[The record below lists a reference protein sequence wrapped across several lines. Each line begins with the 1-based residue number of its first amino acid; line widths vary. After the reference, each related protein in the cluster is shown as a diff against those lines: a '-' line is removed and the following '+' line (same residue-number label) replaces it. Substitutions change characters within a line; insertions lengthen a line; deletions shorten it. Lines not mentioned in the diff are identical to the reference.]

1 MKKKTDEIKQR
12 VADKLGR
19 RRAAKLRKALNIAKI
34 VKNIVCWTLV
44 AVLVFIVITFL
55 LARVNGGT
63 PSVFGYTLH
72 RIETG
77 SMEPELHVEDVIL
90 CKDISDVKEVQAGDI
105 ITFQGGARFD
115 NRKVTH
121 RVQTAPYL
129 DDAGE
134 WVLVTKGDAN
144 EIDDGEIK
152 FDKVESKMLQKVEA
166 LRILYS
172 FFFSP
177 WGLIIFIGMLLLIFF
192 DEVMNLIHLTTHK
205 YDEPEEQETIGEIIE
220 RIRREDQEEEKRKAE
235 RNKRMERRRREALAS
250 ADDEDLE
257 ALADKQDEE

>member
-90 CKDISDVKEVQAGDI
+90 CKDISDVKEVQAGMECGMSLVSYNDIKEGDI
-105 ITFQGGARFD
+105 IETFTQIEV
-115 NRKVTH
+115 K
-121 RVQTAPYL
+121 QTL
-129 DDAGE
+129 
-134 WVLVTKGDAN
+134 
-144 EIDDGEIK
+144 
-152 FDKVESKMLQKVEA
+152 
-166 LRILYS
+166 
-172 FFFSP
+172 
-177 WGLIIFIGMLLLIFF
+177 
-192 DEVMNLIHLTTHK
+192 
-205 YDEPEEQETIGEIIE
+205 
-220 RIRREDQEEEKRKAE
+220 
-235 RNKRMERRRREALAS
+235 
-250 ADDEDLE
+250 
-257 ALADKQDEE
+257 

>member
-177 WGLIIFIGMLLLIFF
+177 WGLIIFIALLILVFF
-192 DEVMNLIHLTTHK
+192 DELLNIIRISTGK
-205 YDEPEEQETIGEIIE
+205 YDEAEEQESIGEIIE
-220 RIRREDQEEEKRKAE
+220 RIKREDAEKEKRAQE
-235 RNKRMERRRREALAS
+235 RNRRREERQRELRATIK
-250 ADDEDLE
+250 ADDLEIPQRDRSED
-257 ALADKQDEE
+257 